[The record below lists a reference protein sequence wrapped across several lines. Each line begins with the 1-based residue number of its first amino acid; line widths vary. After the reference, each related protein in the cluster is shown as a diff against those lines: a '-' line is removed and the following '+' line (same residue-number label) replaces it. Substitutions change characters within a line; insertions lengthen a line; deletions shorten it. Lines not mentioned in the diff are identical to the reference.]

1 MKPKK
6 RVALYVRELSSE
18 ERAQLEAAL
27 RSAHAFPVRRAQVV
41 LASARKERVS
51 RIARSLGHSAQ
62 MVRNVI
68 HAFNKRGL
76 KILERESSRPK
87 SSQPVLDVVRCE
99 QLEHLLH
106 QSPRTFGKPKSL
118 WTLDLAAEVCFE
130 EGITPERVS
139 DETIRRALKR
149 LGKSWKRAKR
159 WITSPDPQYLRKKNS
174 GTG

>member
-6 RVALYVRELSSE
+6 RVPLYVRDLSSE
-18 ERAQLEAAL
+18 EQAQLEAAL
-27 RSAHAFPVRRAQVV
+27 RSADAFPVRRAQVL

-51 RIARSLGHSAQ
+51 RIARSLGYSAQ

-68 HAFNKRGL
+68 HAFNTRGL
-76 KILERESSRPK
+76 ESLVRESSRPK
-87 SSQPVLDVVRCE
+87 SSQPVLDEVRRE
-99 QLEHLLH
+99 QLQHLLH

-130 EGITPERVS
+130 QGITPARVS

-149 LGKSWKRAKR
+149 LGKSWKRAKH

>member
-6 RVALYVRELSSE
+6 RVPLCVRDLSSE
-18 ERAQLEAAL
+18 ERAGLEAAL
-27 RSAHAFPVRRAQVV
+27 RSADAFPVRRAQVL

-51 RIARSLGHSAQ
+51 RIARSLGYSAQ

-68 HAFNKRGL
+68 HAFNQRGL
-76 KILERESSRPK
+76 ESLVQGSSRPK
-87 SSQPVLDVVRCE
+87 TSQPVLDEARRE
-99 QLEHLLH
+99 QLQHLLH

-118 WTLDLAAEVCFE
+118 WTLELAAEVSFE
-130 EGITPERVS
+130 QGITPERMS

-149 LGKSWKRAKR
+149 LGTSWKRAKR

>member
-6 RVALYVRELSSE
+6 RAPLWVRDLSCE
-18 ERAQLEAAL
+18 ERGSLEAAL
-27 RSAHAFPVRRAQVV
+27 RSADAFPVRRAQVV

-51 RIARSLGHSAQ
+51 GIARSQGYSAQ

-68 HAFNKRGL
+68 HAFNERGL

-87 SSQPVLDVVRCE
+87 SSQPVLDEVRRE

-118 WTLDLAAEVCFE
+118 WTLDLAAEVCHE
-130 EGITPERVS
+130 QGITPERVS

-159 WITSPDPQYLRKKNS
+159 WITSPDPQYLRKKNA
-174 GTG
+174 GTD

>member
-6 RVALYVRELSSE
+6 RAPLYVRELSSE
-18 ERAQLEAAL
+18 ERAHLEAAL
-27 RSAHAFPVRRAQVV
+27 RSADAFPVRRAQVL

-51 RIARSLGHSAQ
+51 RIAGSLGYSAQ

-68 HAFNKRGL
+68 HAFNTHGVE
-76 KILERESSRPK
+76 ILVRESSRPK
-87 SSQPVLDVVRCE
+87 SSQPVLDEVRRE
-99 QLEHLLH
+99 QLQHLLH
-106 QSPRTFGKPKSL
+106 QSPRVFGKPKSL

-130 EGITPERVS
+130 QGITPERMS

-149 LGKSWKRAKR
+149 LGTSWKRAKH
-159 WITSPDPQYLRKKNS
+159 WITSPDPQYVRKKNA

>member
-6 RVALYVRELSSE
+6 RAPLYVRELSSE
-18 ERAQLEAAL
+18 ERADLEAAL
-27 RSAHAFPVRRAQVV
+27 RSADAFPVRRAQVV

-51 RIARSLGHSAQ
+51 RIARSLGYSAQ

-87 SSQPVLDVVRCE
+87 SSQPVLDEVRCE

-106 QSPRTFGKPKSL
+106 QSPRIFGKPKSL

-130 EGITPERVS
+130 QGITPELMS

-159 WITSPDPQYLRKKNS
+159 WITSPDPQYLRKKNA

>member
-6 RVALYVRELSSE
+6 PPPLYVRELSSE
-18 ERAQLEAAL
+18 ERSQLEAAL
-27 RSAHAFPVRRAQVV
+27 RSAEVFQVRRAQVL

-51 RIARSLGHSAQ
+51 RIARSLSYSAQ

-68 HAFNKRGL
+68 HAFNARGL
-76 KILERESSRPK
+76 ESLIRESSRPK
-87 SSQPVLDVVRCE
+87 TSQPVLDEVRCE
-99 QLEHLLH
+99 QLQHLLH
-106 QSPRTFGKPKSL
+106 QSPRAFGKTKSL

-130 EGITPERVS
+130 QGITPERMS

-159 WITSPDPQYLRKKNS
+159 WITSPDPQYVRKKNS